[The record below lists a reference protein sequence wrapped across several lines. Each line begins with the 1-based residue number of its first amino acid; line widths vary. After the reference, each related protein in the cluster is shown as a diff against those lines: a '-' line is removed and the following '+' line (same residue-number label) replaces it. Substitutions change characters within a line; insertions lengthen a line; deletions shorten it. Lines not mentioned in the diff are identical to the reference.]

1 MFFISKKIIR
11 KNIIMNYLFKKHSEK
26 LVGYLFIL
34 PALLI
39 VGLFGI
45 FPVFFAMYMSVH
57 KWKVFKGRFLGLENY
72 DRILGSISAFW
83 LYVLGLLLLIFSYW
97 IWSEFKDRFK
107 NKFYILISALV
118 VLIIGIYLININWG
132 IMLREGDEDYLKAL
146 IYTLYY
152 SFFTITSQ
160 VFLGLIIAFA
170 LYQKLAGKQFFQMI
184 LLFPYIT
191 PAVMG
196 AAVFFLIFGKA
207 DNSILNQMIGIFGF
221 EPQMWLFDKR
231 PITEIIFGVKIEGIL
246 AGPSLALV
254 SAIIY
259 GNWAYTG
266 YYAIILLAGLS
277 IIPSDLYEAA
287 KVEGASRWQTFI
299 NITVPLLMPIIFF
312 LMITGFINTFQAFNS
327 IFVMQ
332 TSSAGDTMDV
342 VTIEIFDHF
351 WGRVKWGYAAAEGIV
366 LFVLLNVLA
375 ISQYVIFRK
384 RINYD

>member
-1 MFFISKKIIR
+1 MSNFFR
-11 KNIIMNYLFKKHSEK
+11 KHSEK
-26 LVGYLFIL
+26 VVGYSFIT
-34 PALLI
+34 PAVFI
-39 VGLFGI
+39 IGLFGV
-45 FPVFFAMYMSVH
+45 FPVFFGMYMSLH
-57 KWKVFKGRFLGLENY
+57 KWKVFKGRFLGFENY
-72 DRILGSISAFW
+72 ERILGSIPAFF
-83 LYVLGLLLLIFSYW
+83 VFILGLLILIFSYW
-97 IWSEFKDRFK
+97 VWSEFKDKFK
-107 NKFYILISALV
+107 QKMYV
-118 VLIIGIYLININWG
+118 VFSSLIILVIGLYLINISWG
-132 IMLREGDEDYLKAL
+132 IMVTKGDDNYLYSL

-152 SFFTITSQ
+152 SLFTIIFE
-160 VFLGLIIAFA
+160 VGLGLVIAFA

-207 DNSILNQMIGIFGF
+207 ETSFLNQFIGLFGI
-221 EPQMWLFDKR
+221 EPQLWLFDKR
-231 PITEIIFGVKIEGIL
+231 PITEVLFGIKIDGL
-246 AGPSLALV
+246 FAGPSLALT
-254 SAIIY
+254 SSIFY
-259 GNWAYTG
+259 GIWSYTG

-287 KVEGASRWQTFI
+287 RVEGASRWQTFI
-299 NITVPLLMPIIFF
+299 KITVPLLMPIIFF
-312 LMITGFINTFQAFNS
+312 LMLTGFINTFQAFNS

-351 WGRVKWGYAAAEGIV
+351 WGRVKYGYAAAEGVI
-366 LFVLLNVLA
+366 LFILLNVLA

>member
-1 MFFISKKIIR
+1 MNNFFR
-11 KNIIMNYLFKKHSEK
+11 KHSEK
-26 LVGYLFIL
+26 VVGYSFIT
-34 PALLI
+34 PAVFI
-39 VGLFGI
+39 IGLFGV
-45 FPVFFAMYMSVH
+45 FPVFFGMYMSLH
-57 KWKVFKGRFLGLENY
+57 KWKVFKGRFLGFENY
-72 DRILGSISAFW
+72 ERILGSIPAFF
-83 LYVLGLLLLIFSYW
+83 VFILGLLILIFSYW
-97 IWSEFKDRFK
+97 VWSEFKDKFK
-107 NKFYILISALV
+107 QKMYV
-118 VLIIGIYLININWG
+118 VFSSLIILVIGLYLINISWG
-132 IMLREGDEDYLKAL
+132 IMVAKGDDNYLYSL

-152 SFFTITSQ
+152 SLFTIIFE
-160 VFLGLIIAFA
+160 VGLGLVIAFA

-207 DNSILNQMIGIFGF
+207 ETSFLNQFIGLFGI

-231 PITEIIFGVKIEGIL
+231 PITEVLFGIKIDGL
-246 AGPSLALV
+246 FAGPSLALT
-254 SAIIY
+254 SSIFY
-259 GNWAYTG
+259 GIWSYTG

-287 KVEGASRWQTFI
+287 RVEGASRWQTFI
-299 NITVPLLMPIIFF
+299 KITVPLLMPIIFF
-312 LMITGFINTFQAFNS
+312 LMLTGFINTFQAFNS

-351 WGRVKWGYAAAEGIV
+351 WGRVKYGYAAAEGVI
-366 LFVLLNVLA
+366 LFILLNVLA

>member
-1 MFFISKKIIR
+1 MSNFFR
-11 KNIIMNYLFKKHSEK
+11 KHSEK
-26 LVGYLFIL
+26 VVGYSFIT
-34 PALLI
+34 PAVFI
-39 VGLFGI
+39 IGLFGV
-45 FPVFFAMYMSVH
+45 FPVFFGMYMSLH
-57 KWKVFKGRFLGLENY
+57 KWKVFKGRFLGFENY
-72 DRILGSISAFW
+72 ERILGSIPAFF
-83 LYVLGLLLLIFSYW
+83 VFILGLLILIFSYW
-97 IWSEFKDRFK
+97 VWSEFKDKFK
-107 NKFYILISALV
+107 QKMYV
-118 VLIIGIYLININWG
+118 VFSSLIILVIGLYLINISWG
-132 IMLREGDEDYLKAL
+132 IMVAKGDDNYLYSL

-152 SFFTITSQ
+152 SLFTIIFE
-160 VFLGLIIAFA
+160 VGLGLVIAFA

-207 DNSILNQMIGIFGF
+207 ETSFLNQFIGLFGI
-221 EPQMWLFDKR
+221 EPQLWLFDKR
-231 PITEIIFGVKIEGIL
+231 PITEVLFGIKIDGL
-246 AGPSLALV
+246 FAGPSLALT
-254 SAIIY
+254 SSIFY
-259 GNWAYTG
+259 GIWSYTG

-287 KVEGASRWQTFI
+287 RVEGASRWQTFI
-299 NITVPLLMPIIFF
+299 KITVPLLMPIIFF
-312 LMITGFINTFQAFNS
+312 LMLTGFINTFQAFNS

-351 WGRVKWGYAAAEGIV
+351 WGRVKYGYAAAEGVI
-366 LFVLLNVLA
+366 LFILLNVLA

>member
-1 MFFISKKIIR
+1 MSNFFR
-11 KNIIMNYLFKKHSEK
+11 KHSEK
-26 LVGYLFIL
+26 VVGYSFIT
-34 PALLI
+34 PAVI
-39 VGLFGI
+39 IISLFGV
-45 FPVFFAMYMSVH
+45 FPVFFGMYMSLH
-57 KWKVFKGRFLGLENY
+57 KWKVFKGRFLGFENY
-72 DRILGSISAFW
+72 ERILGSIPAFF
-83 LYVLGLLLLIFSYW
+83 VFILGLLILIFSYW
-97 IWSEFKDRFK
+97 VWSEFK
-107 NKFYILISALV
+107 NKFKQKIYVVFSSLII
-118 VLIIGIYLININWG
+118 LIIGLYLINMSWG
-132 IMLREGDEDYLKAL
+132 IMVTKGDDNYLYSL

-152 SFFTITSQ
+152 SFFTIIFE
-160 VFLGLIIAFA
+160 VGLGLVIAFA

-207 DNSILNQMIGIFGF
+207 ETSFLNQFIGLFGI
-221 EPQMWLFDKR
+221 EPQLWLFDKR
-231 PITEIIFGVKIEGIL
+231 PITEVLFGIKIDGL
-246 AGPSLALV
+246 FAGPSLALT
-254 SAIIY
+254 SSIFY
-259 GNWAYTG
+259 GIWSYTG

-287 KVEGASRWQTFI
+287 RVEGASRWQTFI
-299 NITVPLLMPIIFF
+299 KITVPLLMPIIFF
-312 LMITGFINTFQAFNS
+312 LMLTGFINTFQAFNS

-351 WGRVKWGYAAAEGIV
+351 WGRVKYGYAAAEGVI
-366 LFVLLNVLA
+366 LFILLNVLA

>member
-1 MFFISKKIIR
+1 MSNFFR
-11 KNIIMNYLFKKHSEK
+11 KHSEK
-26 LVGYLFIL
+26 VVGYSFIT
-34 PALLI
+34 PAVFI
-39 VGLFGI
+39 IGLFGV
-45 FPVFFAMYMSVH
+45 FPVFFGMYMSLH
-57 KWKVFKGRFLGLENY
+57 KWKVFKGRFLGFENY
-72 DRILGSISAFW
+72 ERILGSIPAFF
-83 LYVLGLLLLIFSYW
+83 VFILGLLILIFSYW
-97 IWSEFKDRFK
+97 VWSEFKDKFK
-107 NKFYILISALV
+107 QKMYV
-118 VLIIGIYLININWG
+118 VFSSLIILVIGLYLINISWG
-132 IMLREGDEDYLKAL
+132 IMVTKGDDNYLYSL

-152 SFFTITSQ
+152 SLFTIIFE
-160 VFLGLIIAFA
+160 VGLGLVIAFA

-207 DNSILNQMIGIFGF
+207 ETSFLNQFIGLFGI

-231 PITEIIFGVKIEGIL
+231 PITEVLFGIKINGL
-246 AGPSLALV
+246 FAGPSLALT
-254 SAIIY
+254 SSIFY
-259 GNWAYTG
+259 GIWSYTG

-287 KVEGASRWQTFI
+287 RVEGASRWQTFI
-299 NITVPLLMPIIFF
+299 KITVPLLMPIIFF
-312 LMITGFINTFQAFNS
+312 LMLTGFINTFQAFNS

-351 WGRVKWGYAAAEGIV
+351 WGRVKYGYAAAEGVI
-366 LFVLLNVLA
+366 LFILLNVLA

>member
-1 MFFISKKIIR
+1 MNNFFR
-11 KNIIMNYLFKKHSEK
+11 KHSEK
-26 LVGYLFIL
+26 VVGYSFIT
-34 PALLI
+34 PAVFI
-39 VGLFGI
+39 IGLFGV
-45 FPVFFAMYMSVH
+45 FPVFFGMYMSLH
-57 KWKVFKGRFLGLENY
+57 KWKVFKGRFLGFENY
-72 DRILGSISAFW
+72 ERILGSISAFW
-83 LYVLGLLLLIFSYW
+83 FFVIGLLFLILSYW
-97 IWSEFKDRFK
+97 VWSEFKDKFK
-107 NKFYILISALV
+107 NKLYVLISSVLI
-118 VLIIGIYLININWG
+118 LIIGIYLININWG
-132 IMLREGDEDYLKAL
+132 IMISEGDDDYLYSL

-152 SFFTITSQ
+152 SLFTIIFE
-160 VFLGLIIAFA
+160 VGLGLVIAFA

-207 DNSILNQMIGIFGF
+207 ETSFLNQFVGLFGI
-221 EPQMWLFDKR
+221 EPQLWLFDKR
-231 PITEIIFGVKIEGIL
+231 PITEVLFGVKIDGL
-246 AGPSLALV
+246 FAGPSLALT
-254 SAIIY
+254 SSIFY
-259 GNWAYTG
+259 GIWSYTG

-287 KVEGASRWQTFI
+287 KVEGASRWQTFVK
-299 NITVPLLMPIIFF
+299 ITIPLLMPIIFF
-312 LMITGFINTFQAFNS
+312 LMLTGFINTFQAFNS

-351 WGRVKWGYAAAEGIV
+351 WGRVKYGYAAAEGVI
-366 LFVLLNVLA
+366 LFILLNVLA